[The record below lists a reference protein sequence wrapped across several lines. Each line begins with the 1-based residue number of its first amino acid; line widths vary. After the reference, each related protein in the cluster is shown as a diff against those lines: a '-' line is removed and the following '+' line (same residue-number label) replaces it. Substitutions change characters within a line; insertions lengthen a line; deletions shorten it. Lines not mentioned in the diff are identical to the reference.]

1 MPGKHDRPSVTLP
14 NSTNLPFQAY
24 GQTDQGLMRSDNE
37 DGLLLDTPKRVFAV
51 ADGLGGLPEG
61 AMASEIAIEV
71 LREWAQKRQ
80 PNDHADFGPLFRRIN
95 EEVFARGHEVSSD
108 LGIGTTLTVAHLLGN
123 QLSIGHIGDTALV
136 VFKPDQWR
144 QLTQDHTMAQE
155 MISQL
160 APGEEAYIPDYF
172 NHTLTRCLGQAGQAK
187 ADIFTEQVEPGDR
200 VLIFSDGVSK
210 TMHLDEVH
218 GLITAAEGPKSFVRQ
233 LIDIANER
241 GGPDNT
247 TAIALFFD
255 PA

>member
-1 MPGKHDRPSVTLP
+1 MPGKPDRPPVTLP
-14 NSTNLPFQAY
+14 SSDDLPLLAY

-37 DGLLLDTPKRVFAV
+37 DALLVDAGKRIFAV

-71 LREWAQKRQ
+71 LRQWTKKRKS
-80 PNDHADFGPLFRRIN
+80 ADAVNFPPLFTRIN
-95 EEVFARGHEVSSD
+95 EEVCTRGREVSSD
-108 LGIGTTLTVAHLLGN
+108 LGIGTTLTVAHIVGN
-123 QLSIGHIGDTALV
+123 TLTIGHIGDTALV
-136 VFKPDQWR
+136 VFKADQWR

-172 NHTLTRCLGQAGQAK
+172 NHTLTRCLGQTGKVKIDVSTAQL
-187 ADIFTEQVEPGDR
+187 EPGDR
-200 VLIFSDGVSK
+200 LLLFSDGVSK
-210 TMHLDEVH
+210 TMHMDEVH
-218 GLITAAEGPKSFVRQ
+218 SLIFAAASPEAAVRK
-233 LIDIANER
+233 LIDTANER

-247 TAIALFFD
+247 TAIAIFVE